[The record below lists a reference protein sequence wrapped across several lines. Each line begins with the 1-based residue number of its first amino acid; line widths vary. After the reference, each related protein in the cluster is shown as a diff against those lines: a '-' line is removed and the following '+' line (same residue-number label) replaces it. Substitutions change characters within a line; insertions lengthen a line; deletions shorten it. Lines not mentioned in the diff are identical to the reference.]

1 MVDNFEQIKK
11 LLNYNSEDD
20 FYFLQIMRR
29 KKENPTL
36 TSNTK
41 IIDELFINSNE
52 YLDTKKEYI
61 IQMCNMFNARATIR
75 LNRRSYKTCSLQSL
89 SNLAQQIA
97 NGQSPSVSRLYSSV
111 VGKYHNEPFKRWI
124 IDIDQKEIDS
134 TMLPTL
140 ERIKPIG
147 NKLIDIIPSKNGYHI
162 ITSPFD
168 VSEFSKSFPNI
179 DIHKDNPTNLYI
191 T

>member
-1 MVDNFEQIKK
+1 MIDNFEQVKK

-29 KKENPTL
+29 KKENPSL

-52 YLDTKKEYI
+52 YLETKKEYI

-97 NGQSPSVSRLYSSV
+97 NGQSPNVSRLYSSV
-111 VGKYHNEPFKRWI
+111 VGKYHNEPVKRWI
-124 IDIDQKEIDS
+124 VDIDQKEIDS

-147 NKLIDIIPSKNGYHI
+147 NKLIDIIPSKNGHHI

-168 VSEFSKSFPNI
+168 VSEFSKMFPNI

-191 T
+191 P

>member
-61 IQMCNMFNARATIR
+61 IQMCNVFNARATIR

-97 NGQSPSVSRLYSSV
+97 NGQSPNVSRLYSSV
-111 VGKYHNEPFKRWI
+111 VGKYHNEPIKRWI

-140 ERIKPIG
+140 ERIMPIG

-168 VSEFSKSFPNI
+168 VSEFSKIFPNI

-191 T
+191 P

>member
-97 NGQSPSVSRLYSSV
+97 NGQSPNVSRLYSSV
-111 VGKYHNEPFKRWI
+111 VGKYHNEPIKRWI

-134 TMLPTL
+134 IMLPTL

-168 VSEFSKSFPNI
+168 VSEFSKMFPNI
-179 DIHKDNPTNLYI
+179 DIHKDNPTNLYVP
-191 T
+191 

>member
-1 MVDNFEQIKK
+1 MVDNFEQVKK

-41 IIDELFINSNE
+41 IIDELFIDSNE

-97 NGQSPSVSRLYSSV
+97 NGQSPNVSRLYSSV
-111 VGKYHNEPFKRWI
+111 VGKYHNEPIKRWI

-168 VSEFSKSFPNI
+168 VSEFSKIFPNI

-191 T
+191 P

>member
-1 MVDNFEQIKK
+1 MIDNFEQIKK
-11 LLNYNSEDD
+11 LLNFNSEDD

-41 IIDELFINSNE
+41 IIDELFINSNQ
-52 YLDTKKEYI
+52 YLDAKKEYI
-61 IQMCNMFNARATIR
+61 IQMCNMFNARATLR

-97 NGQSPSVSRLYSSV
+97 NGQSPNVSRLYSSV
-111 VGKYHNEPFKRWI
+111 VGKYHNEPVKRWI
-124 IDIDQKEIDS
+124 VDIDQKEIDN

-168 VSEFSKSFPNI
+168 VSEFSKIFPYI

-191 T
+191 P

>member
-11 LLNYNSEDD
+11 LLNYNSEAD

-97 NGQSPSVSRLYSSV
+97 NGQSPNVSRLYSSV
-111 VGKYHNEPFKRWI
+111 VGKYHNEPIKRWI

-168 VSEFSKSFPNI
+168 VSEFSKMFPNI

-191 T
+191 P

>member
-97 NGQSPSVSRLYSSV
+97 NGQSPNVSRLYSSV
-111 VGKYHNEPFKRWI
+111 VGKYHNEPIKRWI

-147 NKLIDIIPSKNGYHI
+147 NKLIDIIPSKNGYHV

-179 DIHKDNPTNLYI
+179 DIHKDNPTNLCI
-191 T
+191 P

>member
-1 MVDNFEQIKK
+1 MVDNFEQVKK

-41 IIDELFINSNE
+41 IIDELFIDSNE

-61 IQMCNMFNARATIR
+61 IQMCNMFNARATIG

-97 NGQSPSVSRLYSSV
+97 NGQSPNVSRLYSSV
-111 VGKYHNEPFKRWI
+111 VGKYHNEPIKRWI

-168 VSEFSKSFPNI
+168 VSEFSKIFPNI

-191 T
+191 P

>member
-1 MVDNFEQIKK
+1 
-11 LLNYNSEDD
+11 
-20 FYFLQIMRR
+20 
-29 KKENPTL
+29 
-36 TSNTK
+36 
-41 IIDELFINSNE
+41 
-52 YLDTKKEYI
+52 
-61 IQMCNMFNARATIR
+61 
-75 LNRRSYKTCSLQSL
+75 L

-97 NGQSPSVSRLYSSV
+97 NGQSPNVSRLYSSV
-111 VGKYHNEPFKRWI
+111 VGKYHNEPIKRWI

-168 VSEFSKSFPNI
+168 VSEFSKMFPNI

-191 T
+191 P